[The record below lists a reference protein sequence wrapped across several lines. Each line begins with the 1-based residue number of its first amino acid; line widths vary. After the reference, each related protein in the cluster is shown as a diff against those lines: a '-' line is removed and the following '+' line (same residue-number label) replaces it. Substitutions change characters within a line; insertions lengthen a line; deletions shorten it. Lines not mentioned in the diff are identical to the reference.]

1 MYFGYD
7 FLDVKR
13 KMLQRYN
20 IDESHVEK
28 WSIPKVERP
37 RTEET
42 FTPPYVLV
50 KKTLTQDFECVST
63 YSEKQWVFRDSV
75 MSIKGNEND
84 EKQLKSILGF
94 LNSRLFSYLSF
105 LTFSSIGIEREQ
117 IFLNEIEKIP
127 LVINDTLVEY
137 VDKILNCTDLKD
149 LEFYQRKIDELI
161 FDLLSFTELEKD
173 LVNYFVDVTL
183 PMYKKQNV
191 YHEVS
196 DDDLEN
202 YIMIFVNYFKNYF
215 KEENNE
221 FFHAECYKSQHFI
234 GIRFIIDEEPPK
246 HLIEY
251 KNRPDIL
258 NFFGDISIEDKQNL
272 FIQKDIKGFE
282 ETSFYVIKSNEF
294 KNWHRAIAR
303 KDLIEFTNSL
313 MGIEEE

>member
-1 MYFGYD
+1 M
-7 FLDVKR
+7 
-13 KMLQRYN
+13 
-20 IDESHVEK
+20 
-28 WSIPKVERP
+28 
-37 RTEET
+37 
-42 FTPPYVLV
+42 
-50 KKTLTQDFECVST
+50 
-63 YSEKQWVFRDSV
+63 
-75 MSIKGNEND
+75 
-84 EKQLKSILGF
+84 
-94 LNSRLFSYLSF
+94 
-105 LTFSSIGIEREQ
+105 
-117 IFLNEIEKIP
+117 
-127 LVINDTLVEY
+127 
-137 VDKILNCTDLKD
+137 
-149 LEFYQRKIDELI
+149 
-161 FDLLSFTELEKD
+161 EKD